1 MYSVLNVYL
10 LDRFVGRFSYESQ
23 GGSYSFQYDP
33 DYLAN
38 PTEGSLSYSLPLRLE
53 AYGDETALNFFA
65 NLLPPVYVRKKLE
78 KCIHISAGNVFGF
91 LKALGG
97 DCAGAV
103 SLYPEGVRPGSGK
116 DEIVREL
123 DESEAVEI
131 LKSLRRRPLYANGET
146 GYRYSGAGAQ
156 DKLIARVRDGRV
168 FLPLYGTPSTHLVK
182 PASVDFPDSV
192 ENEHFCQMLAR
203 RVGIS
208 AAESAILVLNGE
220 RYYATL
226 RYDRDYSGGT
236 VRRLHQEDFC
246 QMLSVDPERKY
257 EEQGG
262 PTAAQCLDALRR
274 MRAGLPSMTA
284 FIDAIAFNFLIGNAD
299 AHAKNHSALYRG
311 GRPTL
316 APLYDLVS
324 TAVYPELSRD
334 FAMSIGGARRIGKVG
349 RADFERLAAD
359 CGISAKLVCER
370 LDLLAGRIV
379 TEAESLV
386 GELDRDF
393 PSDVYR
399 RILDVIKSQVALVA
413 S

>member
-156 DKLIARVRDGRV
+156 CGDCI
-168 FLPLYGTPSTHLVK
+168 
-182 PASVDFPDSV
+182 
-192 ENEHFCQMLAR
+192 R
-203 RVGIS
+203 RIS
-208 AAESAILVLNGE
+208 ARCCRSIPSAST
-220 RYYATL
+220 R
-226 RYDRDYSGGT
+226 S
-236 VRRLHQEDFC
+236 
-246 QMLSVDPERKY
+246 
-257 EEQGG
+257 
-262 PTAAQCLDALRR
+262 
-274 MRAGLPSMTA
+274 RAGRPR
-284 FIDAIAFNFLIGNAD
+284 
-299 AHAKNHSALYRG
+299 HSALTRCG
-311 GRPTL
+311 GCGQVSRP
-316 APLYDLVS
+316 
-324 TAVYPELSRD
+324 
-334 FAMSIGGARRIGKVG
+334 
-349 RADFERLAAD
+349 
-359 CGISAKLVCER
+359 
-370 LDLLAGRIV
+370 
-379 TEAESLV
+379 
-386 GELDRDF
+386 
-393 PSDVYR
+393 
-399 RILDVIKSQVALVA
+399 
-413 S
+413 